1 MARNFSSEDEGK
13 HVRTSDGDMVGTIDS
28 VSGSKAHV
36 RPDEDLSRST
46 RRRLGWTEEGEE
58 TYEISTSH
66 VDQISD
72 DEVHLKEDL

>member
-1 MARNFSSEDEGK
+1 MVRNFRSEDEGK

-28 VSGSKAHV
+28 ASGSRAHV

-58 TYEISTSH
+58 TYEIRTSH
-66 VDQISD
+66 VEQISD
-72 DEVHLKEDL
+72 DEVHLKEDF